1 MQLRL
6 KQFVCTNQTFYDVLC
21 LQEIKD
27 LETGS
32 AVSSRAGSARG
43 RPAENGPSMDLSN
56 NQAQVEVIT

>member
-1 MQLRL
+1 M
-6 KQFVCTNQTFYDVLC
+6 CTNQTFYDVLC

-56 NQAQVEVIT
+56 HQAQVEVNT

>member
-6 KQFVCTNQTFYDVLC
+6 KQFACANKTFYDFLC

-43 RPAENGPSMDLSN
+43 RPAENGPSMDLTN
-56 NQAQVEVIT
+56 HQAQVEVNT

>member
-6 KQFVCTNQTFYDVLC
+6 KQFACANQTFYDFLC

-43 RPAENGPSMDLSN
+43 RPVENGSSMDLTN
-56 NQAQVEVIT
+56 HQAQVEVNT